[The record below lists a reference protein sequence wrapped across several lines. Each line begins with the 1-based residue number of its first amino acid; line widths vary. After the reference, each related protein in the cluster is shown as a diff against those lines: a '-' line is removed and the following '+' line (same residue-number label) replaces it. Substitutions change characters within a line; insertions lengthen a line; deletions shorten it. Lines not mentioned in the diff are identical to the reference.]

1 MSERRALHAG
11 QAGGHSPR
19 RVLRACGPAALTLVT
34 GMHRRDVTGADAQDL
49 AAPASLPGNPMSSKN
64 SKRARQRV
72 PQQLNDVQGQRATGN
87 LAPLSVYVRKTF
99 GVRPQRLCAN
109 MVRV

>member
-1 MSERRALHAG
+1 MPAHPALMSERRALHAG
-11 QAGGHSPR
+11 Q
-19 RVLRACGPAALTLVT
+19 AALTLVT
-34 GMHRRDVTGADAQDL
+34 GMHRRDATRADARVL

-72 PQQLNDVQGQRATGN
+72 PLQLNDVQRQQATGN
-87 LAPLSVYVRKTF
+87 LAPLSLFARKTF